1 MTQHIGDDAELY
13 ALGVLDAAESA
24 AVEQHISACAEC
36 AARVIDAQGV
46 AASLASALPDVAPSA
61 SLDRRIRELA
71 STGNVAASNVIPL
84 RPAQSRPRS
93 SSLWQYAV
101 AALLALAFLGTGL
114 QAFHVHGQLADEDLA
129 MATVV
134 HSHFNHV
141 SMSPISNSPVAAKV
155 LYARDGSW
163 VYVIADRPG
172 GELHV
177 VSIGAGGRTDLGA
190 LHAIGQTAS
199 LLIRPSARIQSIVLQ
214 RDGVPV
220 AAATLK

>member
-13 ALGVLDAAESA
+13 ALGALDATETA
-24 AVEQHISACAEC
+24 AVERHIATCAEC
-36 AARVIDAQGV
+36 ATRVVDAQNV
-46 AASLASALPDVAPSA
+46 AASLASALPGVRPSA
-61 SLDRRIRELA
+61 SLDRRIRDVA
-71 STGNVAASNVIPL
+71 SPG
-84 RPAQSRPRS
+84 AQTRTRF
-93 SSLWQYAV
+93 SSLWQYAI
-101 AALLALAFLGTGL
+101 AAVFALAFLGAGF
-114 QAFHVHGQLADEDLA
+114 QAFRLHGQLADEDFAL
-129 MATVV
+129 ATVV

-141 SMSPISNSPVAAKV
+141 SMSPISGSQVAAKV

-177 VSIGAGGRTDLGA
+177 MSVGAAGGTDLGA
-190 LHAIGQTAS
+190 LHSIGQTAS
-199 LLIRPSARIQSIVLQ
+199 LLIRPAARIQSLVLQ

>member
-13 ALGVLDAAESA
+13 ALGALDGAESA
-24 AVEQHISACAEC
+24 AVERHIASCAEC
-36 AARVIDAQGV
+36 ATLVVDAQGV
-46 AASLASALPDVAPSA
+46 AASLASTLPGVAPSA
-61 SLDRRIRELA
+61 SLDRRIHDLA
-71 STGNVAASNVIPL
+71 SSGSVTAL
-84 RPAQSRPRS
+84 RPAQVRARS

-101 AALLALAFLGTGL
+101 AAVFALAFLGTGF
-114 QAFHVHGQLADEDLA
+114 QALRLHGQLADQDVAL
-129 MATVV
+129 ATVV

-141 SMSPISNSPVAAKV
+141 SMTPISGSAVAAKV

-177 VSIGAGGRTDLGA
+177 MSIGAAGRSDLGP
-190 LHAIGQTAS
+190 LHSNGQTAS
-199 LLIRPSARIQSIVLQ
+199 LLIHPAARIQSIVLQ

-220 AAATLK
+220 ATATLK